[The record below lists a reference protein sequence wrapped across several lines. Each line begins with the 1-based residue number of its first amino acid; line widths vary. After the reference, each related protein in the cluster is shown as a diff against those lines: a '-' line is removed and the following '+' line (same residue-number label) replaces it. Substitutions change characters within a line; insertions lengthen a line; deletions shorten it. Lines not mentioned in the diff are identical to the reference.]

1 MPIGKPPYFL
11 SEFFLPLAAR
21 IWGTS
26 NQVAPAAAA
35 AVRVVL
41 MKRRRVMCCAFII
54 SKWSV
59 VFIPPNFFVDLILV
73 FVFVVQI
80 NVGYIAT
87 SFAGFACSIVL
98 SRIVS
103 GI

>member
-1 MPIGKPPYFL
+1 M
-11 SEFFLPLAAR
+11 AAR

-41 MKRRRVMCCAFII
+41 MKRRRVMCCAFIK
-54 SKWSV
+54 SKRPV
-59 VFIPPNFFVDLILV
+59 IFVPPNFFVDLILV

-87 SFAGFACSIVL
+87 SLAGFACLIVF

-103 GI
+103 SI